1 METLG
6 SIGEKM
12 AASSVMESL
21 EEGNQHLLQQ
31 RYTRGEYDDYDK
43 PQSAFSIPE
52 VFNNIAMYKD
62 AIGNFLG
69 INYGDPDNDSK
80 ELRKAMLIGA
90 ALGPIFGTAGL
101 VASNVTPGENASIR
115 NLISQMKTDRAL
127 TTLLG
132 ETYGQLQDEE
142 HIGIFFDAINRAGRK
157 PEQIVNTL
165 RTYRNIAANGGNQDI
180 SPDFV
185 DRDIQLLTNTASL
198 YENEDFVK
206 LLGELNIPKGSA
218 EHRRAVQIGARAL
231 TDFTMALEQQS
242 QLVDDAAQWRQT
254 SHGIIDAILEGQ
266 DDYVQD
272 RDNYQ

>member
-12 AASSVMESL
+12 AVSSVMESL

-132 ETYGQLQDEE
+132 ETYGQL
-142 HIGIFFDAINRAGRK
+142 
-157 PEQIVNTL
+157 
-165 RTYRNIAANGGNQDI
+165 
-180 SPDFV
+180 
-185 DRDIQLLTNTASL
+185 
-198 YENEDFVK
+198 
-206 LLGELNIPKGSA
+206 
-218 EHRRAVQIGARAL
+218 
-231 TDFTMALEQQS
+231 
-242 QLVDDAAQWRQT
+242 
-254 SHGIIDAILEGQ
+254 
-266 DDYVQD
+266 
-272 RDNYQ
+272 